1 MGGKNKDIEVK
12 EDDRDVIPI
21 FYPWLE
27 SGYQEEV
34 PETERMDEK
43 ELQELLFNTAP
54 DDDY

>member
-1 MGGKNKDIEVK
+1 MGGKNKDREVK

-34 PETERMDEK
+34 PEAERMDEK